1 MANIEDKFNIVG
13 YRVIYAY
20 TIDDDAH
27 RGYIKIAERIF
38 HLDDDDVELAKEDA
52 MMLKEKVLAELP
64 KNAKLEKIWFG
75 LRTELIGDIT
85 INSRLIYDLAEQKEL
100 ITKAFRPNGVDVWFN
115 ADLSEI
121 DSLIEYSRKEA
132 QRQEKSR
139 RDREINEFTDT
150 KKTRGANK
158 KVVKASRP
166 TRAIRFRPEQKKAIA
181 KTVAHFSGPRDKDWK
196 PRFLWNAKMRF
207 GKTLSALEVAKQRG
221 YKSVLIITHR
231 PVVDYG
237 WHEDFE
243 KIFFDKPEY
252 KYGSRN
258 INDNENIG
266 NFDDLTRQTEVK
278 DGGFVFFVSM
288 QYLRLSKLVGGKE
301 KKSNKDK
308 DAILN
313 YPWELVVIDEAHE
326 GTKSEQGS
334 NVMRYLWLDTPD
346 IASETQEEAK
356 KAKRSKR
363 KDLPHTL
370 SLSGT
375 PFNLYGDFSMSEIYT
390 WDYSEEQEAKINWN
404 EVNGDDPNPYDVLPK
419 MHIFNH
425 DIEGITGPIEVP
437 GKTKGSGEFDDDEL
451 DETKAGFSFSQFFQV
466 WTGKPKVDKAIIPG
480 DKYKGRFMHEEQV
493 IKFFYRLAVGT
504 EEGSN
509 YPFSTEEFRNSFR
522 HTFWMLPGVEH
533 AKALK
538 NLLEQEYWTLEGEN
552 IDNPYYES
560 FKIIN
565 VAGKG
570 DDDQDSK
577 ALRAVKKGIMEAE
590 RAGLYTIT
598 LSCGKLTTG
607 VSIPQWTAVF
617 YLKGN
622 DDTRASAYLQ
632 TIFRVQTPAVF
643 NGRQKTDAYVFD
655 FSPTRSLRVFAEAVK
670 LNVASRNGRSPFEPA
685 DTEAEEREGDKW
697 LKYMPIRPLVPG
709 QDGTMRHY
717 DAKQLF
723 DELNHHLTERAV
735 RSGYADNSIYDPV
748 AVMNL
753 DEEGRQTLAD
763 LGKIINS
770 SGNQESVPTIVTNPA
785 RPGNGSSKGDHDS
798 DDPNPSKEKTEEEK
812 KKDEWNKEKR
822 SRMQILRAMSVRI
835 PLLMYGAE
843 VDEEHTGLDIN
854 NFTSLFKGDRASWD
868 EFMPPG
874 VTPEIFDK
882 LRACY
887 NPSVFRSAAKQ
898 IREYARDA
906 DRSDVEQR
914 IHKIAEIFSFFRNP
928 DKETVLTPW
937 RVVNMHMS
945 DTLGGYTFFDETFI
959 DKANHRL
966 TQPRFVIQEG
976 VTENIFGAKD
986 LESLEQI
993 RVLELNSKTGLYP
1006 LYVTYSLYRARKNFY
1021 EEAHLLDD
1029 KKIVPDDRH
1038 IWDEALRENIFVVCK
1053 TEMARKITRRT
1064 LVGFRHNSDGTD
1076 ISVNAVYPT
1085 WLLTEKDLV
1094 KGKVMKMPEGEKP
1107 SEERTHVSDLVGVL
1121 RARPVLFEQD
1131 IKSRSWWE
1139 KQLKIKLGKQ
1149 ISEMIKFNAVV
1160 GNPPYNETSTTNN
1173 KNDVLYPFFYDA
1185 AERIASLY
1193 TLISPARF
1201 LFNAGLTSKAWNQK
1215 MLSDKHLRV
1224 VKYFHDSGDVFPNT
1238 FINGGVAY
1246 LIRDTSR
1253 VFEPISLFVPDE
1265 TLRDLTNKFK
1275 GHEGHSLSSIIFGGR
1290 SDLKFNDEFLQDFPD
1305 TKLRILKLLQST
1317 HPEITSLGPNE
1328 EYELKSSSFV
1338 RTPYAFL
1345 DEEPINKENYY
1356 KILGIE
1362 NGQRVYKWVLRR
1374 HMTPRYPSNNNIE
1387 GYKVFLSNAD
1397 GAAGQIGKPVPARI
1411 IGKTVIGA
1419 PGSSSF
1425 PTFMSI
1431 GNFKTKVEAENVTKY
1446 VQTKFVRIL
1455 LGILKVTQ
1463 HITPTSWSY
1472 VPLQDFTEKSDIDWS
1487 QSIADIDKQ
1496 LYKKYELEQPE
1507 IEFIEKMIKPME

>member
-1 MANIEDKFNIVG
+1 MANIEDRFNIVG

-52 MMLKEKVLAELP
+52 MMLREKVLAELP

-85 INSRLIYDLAEQKEL
+85 INSRLIYDLAEQKGL
-100 ITKAFRPNGVDVWFN
+100 TTKAFRPNGVDVWFN

-121 DSLIEYSRKEA
+121 DSLIEYSRQEA
-132 QRQEKSR
+132 QRLEKSR

-158 KVVKASRP
+158 KVVKSSRP

-181 KTVAHFSGPRDKDWK
+181 KTVAHFSGPQDKDWK

-231 PVVDYG
+231 PVVDDG

-258 INDNENIG
+258 INDDENIG

-404 EVNGDDPNPYDVLPK
+404 KVNGDDPNPYDVLPK

-437 GKTKGSGEFDDDEL
+437 GKTKGAGEFDDDEL

-538 NLLEQEYWTLEGEN
+538 NLLEQEYWTLEGEV

-590 RAGLYTIT
+590 RDGLYTIT

-785 RPGNGSSKGDHDS
+785 RPGNGSSKGDYDS

-843 VDEEHTGLDIN
+843 VDDEHTGLDIN

-1029 KKIVPDDRH
+1029 KKIVPDDCH
-1038 IWDEALRENIFVVCK
+1038 IWDETLRENIFVVCK

-1064 LVGFRHNSDGTD
+1064 LVGFRHNSDGTG

-1107 SEERTHVSDLVGVL
+1107 SEEREHVTDLVGVL
-1121 RARPVLFEQD
+1121 RARLDMFSHD
-1131 IKSRSWWE
+1131 IQSQKWWE
-1139 KQLKIKLGKQ
+1139 KELKTKLDKQ
-1149 ISEMIKFNAVV
+1149 ASEMIQFNAVV
-1160 GNPPYNETSTTNN
+1160 GNPPYNENDGSGASDDAANPIYQYFVRGG
-1173 KNDVLYPFFYDA
+1173 KSIKPDVLSLIMPSKWMVGGKPVLKPFRKEMMDDCHISKFVDFENSKEIFTTSHIDGGICYFTWQSEYEGL
-1185 AERIASLY
+1185 AEYIYKAEDGTYTVAKRALSDGGSDIVIRDERRQSIINKFQNGGASLKEI
-1193 TLISPARF
+1193 ISETKPFGIRKDI
-1201 LFNAGLTSKAWNQK
+1201 FNTPENYPDSQ
-1215 MLSDKHLRV
+1215 LSDMPFDGSVLIHG
-1224 VKYFHDSGDVFPNT
+1224 VKGIKGGAKRKIGYVNPCIVKKNEKWINQYKVFFT
-1238 FINGGVAY
+1238 
-1246 LIRDTSR
+1246 TSYSTNA
-1253 VFEPISLFVPDE
+1253 VTPPQPILA
-1265 TLRDLTNKFK
+1265 
-1275 GHEGHSLSSIIFGGR
+1275 
-1290 SDLKFNDEFLQDFPD
+1290 
-1305 TKLRILKLLQST
+1305 
-1317 HPEITSLGPNE
+1317 GPNE
-1328 EYELKSSSFV
+1328 ICTETF
-1338 RTPYAFL
+1338 
-1345 DEEPINKENYY
+1345 I
-1356 KILGIE
+1356 
-1362 NGQRVYKWVLRR
+1362 
-1374 HMTPRYPSNNNIE
+1374 
-1387 GYKVFLSNAD
+1387 
-1397 GAAGQIGKPVPARI
+1397 
-1411 IGKTVIGA
+1411 VIG
-1419 PGSSSF
+1419 PF
-1425 PTFMSI
+1425 D
-1431 GNFKTKVEAENVTKY
+1431 TKY
-1446 VQTKFVRIL
+1446 EMESLSKYIQTTFFKAALYFGRGSMQVSKDVFRF
-1455 LGILKVTQ
+1455 
-1463 HITPTSWSY
+1463 
-1472 VPLQDFTEKSDIDWS
+1472 VPLLNFTADSDIDWS
-1487 QSIADIDKQ
+1487 LPTSQIDIK
-1496 LYKKYELEQPE
+1496 LYEMFGLKPDE
-1507 IEFIEKMIKPME
+1507 ITFIEKMIKPAE